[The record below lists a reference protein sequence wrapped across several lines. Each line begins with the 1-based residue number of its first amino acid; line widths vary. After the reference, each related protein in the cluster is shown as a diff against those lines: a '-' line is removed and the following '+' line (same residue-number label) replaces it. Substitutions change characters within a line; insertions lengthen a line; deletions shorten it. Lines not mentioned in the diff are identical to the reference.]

1 MRSRR
6 SLFLAG
12 AVLAVAAAAAL
23 SGCSKSKATSPTGGG
38 GGTLNVPL
46 AANGGTGS
54 FTFNAA
60 GVFPYKCG
68 LHPVMTGDTVMVSM
82 GSTADQVPVSVV
94 GTSAPGFN
102 PRTVTVKVGG
112 TVRWSNPDG
121 NDHVVVPQ

>member
-1 MRSRR
+1 MRSKP
-6 SLFLAG
+6 SLLLAG
-12 AVLAVAAAAAL
+12 AVLALAAAAAL
-23 SGCSKSKATSPTGGG
+23 TGCSKSKTTSPTGGG

-54 FTFNAA
+54 HTFASA
-60 GVFPYKCG
+60 GAYPYKCG
-68 LHPVMTGDTVMVSM
+68 LHPIMTGDTVLVSQ

-94 GTSAPGFN
+94 GTSAPGFS

-112 TVRWSNPDG
+112 TVRWSNPTG